1 MSVRIRRWEPDDT
14 DAAALVGAAAFGFEV
29 SEPARADRWRARLGH
44 ALRTDPDG
52 CFVAEYEGRV
62 VGAGQAIVRDRLWIL
77 SLLVV
82 DPQAQCTGAGRQLLR
97 RTLELAAPDSPGL
110 IVSSNDPRA
119 LRLYGRLGFS
129 LRPSFTA
136 EGIVDRGAI
145 PPPDPAVREA
155 GEEDL
160 DELATISRDVRG
172 AQHTQELRYAI
183 GRGAHLLRLA
193 DRGYVVALP
202 PHGIWMLAARDD
214 EAARALLWSGLAAA
228 ATTEP
233 VRVGWITGVQ
243 DWAVEVVLRAGLR
256 LSAYGALGVRG
267 DVGPLRPYLP
277 TAPFA

>member
-1 MSVRIRRWEPDDT
+1 MSVRLRRWEPDDM

-29 SEPARADRWRARLGH
+29 SEPGRADRWRARLGH
-44 ALRTDPDG
+44 ALTTDPDG
-52 CFVAEYEGRV
+52 CFVAEHEGRV
-62 VGAGQAIVRDRLWIL
+62 VGAAQAIVRDQLWIL
-77 SLLVV
+77 SRLVV
-82 DPQAQCTGAGRQLLR
+82 DPQAQSTGAGRQLLR

-145 PPPDPAVREA
+145 PPPDPDVREA
-155 GEEDL
+155 DEDDL
-160 DELATISRDVRG
+160 DELATISREVRG

-183 GRGAHLLRLA
+183 GRGAQLLRLA

-214 EAARALLWSGLAAA
+214 EAAQALLWSGLAAA

>member
-1 MSVRIRRWEPDDT
+1 M
-14 DAAALVGAAAFGFEV
+14 DAAALVGAAAFGFEL
-29 SEPARADRWRARLGH
+29 SEPERAGRWRSRLAHG
-44 ALRTDPDG
+44 LSTDPDG
-52 CFVAEYEGRV
+52 CFVAEHEGRI
-62 VGAGQAIVRDRLWIL
+62 VGAAQALLRERLWIL

-82 DPQAQCTGAGRQLLR
+82 DPDAQSTGAGRELLR
-97 RTLELAAPDSPGL
+97 RTLELAAPGSPGL

-136 EGIVDRGAI
+136 EGVVDRSAL
-145 PPPDPAVREA
+145 PAPDPAVHGA
-155 GEEDL
+155 GEDDL
-160 DELATISRDVRG
+160 DDLAAISREVRG
-172 AQHTQELRYAI
+172 APHTQELRYAI
-183 GRGAHLLRLA
+183 GRGAQLLRLG

-214 EAARALLWSGLAAA
+214 EAARTLLWSGLAAA

-243 DWAVEVVLRAGLR
+243 DWAVDVILRAGLR

-267 DVGPLRPYLP
+267 EVGPLRPYLP